1 MEGAFG
7 TMYGESQAA
16 RQSLKQVIESEAVKG
31 FPEVVV
37 GESISDCICHM
48 YVIYSQIHKYLP
60 N

>member
-1 MEGAFG
+1 MGATVVEGAFG

-48 YVIYSQIHKYLP
+48 
-60 N
+60 